1 MTEPTG
7 SRYQSTAPEEPGAW
21 AQGLIMFA
29 AVMMFVGGGFQAI
42 AGLAAIFE
50 NEFYTVTPNY
60 VFEFDVSAWGWIHLV
75 LGLVVIFAGYGLL
88 SGQTWARVV
97 GIILASLLAKRY
109 GCQRAI
115 TLSALVN
122 FAFIPYY
129 PVWSLTII
137 ALDVFIIWALA
148 TQARSFRI

>member
-1 MTEPTG
+1 MTESTG
-7 SRYQSTAPEEPGAW
+7 SRQHTGAPEEPGAW

-60 VFEFDVSAWGWIHLV
+60 VFEFDVSLWGWIHLL
-75 LGLVVIFAGYGLL
+75 LGLLVIFAGYALL

-97 GIILASLLAKRY
+97 GIVLASV
-109 GCQRAI
+109 
-115 TLSALVN
+115 SALAN

-129 PVWSLTII
+129 PFWSLAII

-148 TQARSFRI
+148 TQARAFRL

>member
-60 VFEFDVSAWGWIHLV
+60 VLEFDVTAWGWIHLL
-75 LGLVVIFAGYGLL
+75 LGVIVIFAGYGLL

-97 GIILASLLAKRY
+97 GIILASL
-109 GCQRAI
+109 
-115 TLSALVN
+115 SALVN

-129 PVWSLTII
+129 PFWSLTII

>member
-7 SRYQSTAPEEPGAW
+7 SRYQSAAPEEPGAW
-21 AQGLIMFA
+21 AQGLILFA

-60 VFEFDVSAWGWIHLV
+60 VFEFDVSAWGWIHLL
-75 LGLVVIFAGYGLL
+75 LGLLVIFAGYALL

-97 GIILASLLAKRY
+97 GIILASV
-109 GCQRAI
+109 
-115 TLSALVN
+115 SALVN

-129 PVWSLTII
+129 PFWSLAII

-148 TQARSFRI
+148 TQARAFRL

>member
-1 MTEPTG
+1 MTESTG
-7 SRYQSTAPEEPGAW
+7 SRRQTAAPEEPGAW
-21 AQGLIMFA
+21 AQGLILFA

-60 VFEFDVSAWGWIHLV
+60 VLEFDVSAWGWIHLL
-75 LGLVVIFAGYGLL
+75 LGVIVVFAGYGLL

-97 GIILASLLAKRY
+97 GIVLASV
-109 GCQRAI
+109 
-115 TLSALVN
+115 SALVN

-129 PVWSLTII
+129 PFWSLTII

-148 TQARSFRI
+148 TQARAFRL

>member
-1 MTEPTG
+1 MTESTG
-7 SRYQSTAPEEPGAW
+7 SRHQSAAIEEPGAW

-50 NEFYTVTPNY
+50 NEFYRVTPNY
-60 VFEFDVSAWGWIHLV
+60 VFEFDVSAWGWIHLL
-75 LGLVVIFAGYGLL
+75 LGLLLVFAGYSLL

-97 GIILASLLAKRY
+97 GIILASV
-109 GCQRAI
+109 
-115 TLSALVN
+115 SALAN

-129 PVWSLTII
+129 PFWSLAII
-137 ALDVFIIWALA
+137 AVDVFIIWALA
-148 TQARSFRI
+148 TQARAFRL

>member
-97 GIILASLLAKRY
+97 GIILASL
-109 GCQRAI
+109 
-115 TLSALVN
+115 SALVN

-129 PVWSLTII
+129 PFWSLTII

>member
-1 MTEPTG
+1 MTESTG
-7 SRYQSTAPEEPGAW
+7 SRRQTAAPEEPGAW
-21 AQGLIMFA
+21 AQGLILFA

-60 VFEFDVSAWGWIHLV
+60 VLEFDVTAWGWIHLL
-75 LGLVVIFAGYGLL
+75 LGVIVVFAGYGLL

-97 GIILASLLAKRY
+97 GIVLASV
-109 GCQRAI
+109 
-115 TLSALVN
+115 SALVN

-129 PVWSLTII
+129 PFWSLTII

-148 TQARSFRI
+148 TQARAFRL

>member
-1 MTEPTG
+1 MTESTG
-7 SRYQSTAPEEPGAW
+7 SRRQTAAPEEPGAW
-21 AQGLIMFA
+21 AQGLILFA

-60 VFEFDVSAWGWIHLV
+60 VLEFDVTAWGWIHLL
-75 LGLVVIFAGYGLL
+75 LGVIVVFAGYGLL

-97 GIILASLLAKRY
+97 GIVLASV
-109 GCQRAI
+109 
-115 TLSALVN
+115 SALVN

-129 PVWSLTII
+129 PFWSLAII

-148 TQARSFRI
+148 TQARAFRL

>member
-1 MTEPTG
+1 MTESTG
-7 SRYQSTAPEEPGAW
+7 SRRQTAAPEEPGVW
-21 AQGLIMFA
+21 AQGLILFA

-60 VFEFDVSAWGWIHLV
+60 VLEFDVSVWGWIHLL
-75 LGLVVIFAGYGLL
+75 LGVVVVFAGYGLL

-97 GIILASLLAKRY
+97 GIILAS
-109 GCQRAI
+109 I
-115 TLSALVN
+115 SALVN

-129 PVWSLTII
+129 PFWSLAII
-137 ALDVFIIWALA
+137 ALDVFVIWALA
-148 TQARSFRI
+148 TQARAFRL

>member
-42 AGLAAIFE
+42 MGLAAIFE

-60 VFEFDVSAWGWIHLV
+60 VLEFDVTAWGWIHLL
-75 LGLVVIFAGYGLL
+75 LGLLVVFAGYGLL

-97 GIILASLLAKRY
+97 GIILASL
-109 GCQRAI
+109 
-115 TLSALVN
+115 SALVN

-129 PVWSLTII
+129 PFWSLAII

-148 TQARSFRI
+148 TQARAFRL